1 MIDFF
6 GMLAGLMDGVASL
19 FERITGLFG

>member
-6 GMLAGLMDGVASL
+6 GMLAGLMEGVASV